1 MARRLLIR
9 GPRVTEVGYRLF
21 LFQRATALGLT
32 GFYARNLNGALE
44 VLADGPEAALEEFV
58 GMAMEER
65 PPVAE
70 VQSVE
75 VAEHPGPVPDVESFY
90 RVFSLEQLVK
100 IVQAG
105 VQMLEKQDQLLG
117 KQDLMLEKQDLMLE
131 KQDLMLEKQ
140 DSMLGKM
147 DQVLGK
153 QDLLV
158 TEVRS
163 AKEELK
169 KEIKEGFD
177 RLRLDLK
184 SLLDERLRKI
194 EEDLA
199 LIKARLGMS

>member
-32 GFYARNLNGALE
+32 GFYARNLDGALE
-44 VLADGPEAALEEFV
+44 VLVDGPEPALEEFV
-58 GMAMEER
+58 RLAREER
-65 PPVAE
+65 PPAAE
-70 VQSVE
+70 VRSVE
-75 VAEHPGPVPDVESFY
+75 VGEHPSPVPDVESFY
-90 RVFSLEQLVK
+90 KAFSLEQLVK

-105 VQMLEKQDQLLG
+105 VQMLEKQDLMLEKQDQMLG
-117 KQDLMLEKQDLMLE
+117 KQDLMLGKMDQMLE
-131 KQDLMLEKQ
+131 KQDLLI
-140 DSMLGKM
+140 
-147 DQVLGK
+147 
-153 QDLLV
+153 

-169 KEIKEGFD
+169 KEMREGFD
-177 RLRLDLK
+177 RLRSDLR
-184 SLLDERLRKI
+184 SLLDERLRRI

>member
-32 GFYARNLNGALE
+32 GFYARNLDGALE
-44 VLADGPEAALEEFV
+44 ILVDGPEPALEEFV
-58 GMAMEER
+58 MLAREER
-65 PPVAE
+65 PPAVE
-70 VQSVE
+70 VRSVE
-75 VAEHPGPVPDVESFY
+75 VGEYSGPVPDIESFY
-90 RVFSLEQLVK
+90 RAFSLEQLVK

-105 VQMLEKQDQLLG
+105 VQMLG
-117 KQDLMLEKQDLMLE
+117 KQNL
-131 KQDLMLEKQ
+131 
-140 DSMLGKM
+140 MLGKM
-147 DQVLGK
+147 DQMLEKQDQMLGK
-153 QDLLV
+153 QDLLI

-169 KEIKEGFD
+169 KEMMEGFD
-177 RLRLDLK
+177 RLRSDLR

-199 LIKARLGMS
+199 LVKARLGMS

>member
-32 GFYARNLNGALE
+32 GFYARNLDGALE
-44 VLADGPEAALEEFV
+44 VLVDGPEPALEEFV
-58 GMAMEER
+58 RLAREER
-65 PPVAE
+65 PPAAE
-70 VQSVE
+70 VRSVE
-75 VAEHPGPVPDVESFY
+75 VGEYSGPVPDVESFY
-90 RVFSLEQLVK
+90 RAFSLEQLVK

-105 VQMLEKQDQLLG
+105 VQMLG
-117 KQDLMLEKQDLMLE
+117 KQDLMLGKMDQMLEKQDLMLE
-131 KQDLMLEKQ
+131 KQDQMLGKQ
-140 DSMLGKM
+140 DLMLGKM
-147 DQVLGK
+147 DQMLEK
-153 QDLLV
+153 QDLLI

-169 KEIKEGFD
+169 KEMREGFD
-177 RLRLDLK
+177 RLRSDLR
-184 SLLDERLRKI
+184 SLLDERLRRI

>member
-70 VQSVE
+70 VRSVE

-105 VQMLEKQDQLLG
+105 VQMLEKQDQLL
-117 KQDLMLEKQDLMLE
+117 EKQDLMLE
-131 KQDLMLEKQ
+131 KQDRMLEKQ
-140 DSMLGKM
+140 DLMLGKM

-177 RLRLDLK
+177 RLRLDLN

>member
-105 VQMLEKQDQLLG
+105 VQMLEKQDQLL
-117 KQDLMLEKQDLMLE
+117 EKQDLMLE
-131 KQDLMLEKQ
+131 KQDRMLEKQ
-140 DSMLGKM
+140 DLMLGKM

-177 RLRLDLK
+177 RLRLDLN